1 MNLDFFQLDTLQEI
15 LETIPPFH
23 RVAFAASIC
32 ERMLPIYELF
42 SQEESWGDSTV
53 LRNALDE
60 IWQVLLKKQAD
71 AEKIEELTK
80 ACDQQTLHADYVR
93 QSRLDCEAQQ
103 TVSAVCFT
111 LESCLE
117 PTSIKVLDVA
127 QCVEETIYGFVT
139 SRKFDDDESWIE
151 KSSEELE
158 NYVASDPLA
167 VQEIA
172 KQKQDLQRLKQ
183 VETLDRD
190 FLEWLQISSSNN
202 GKSLIEL
209 S

>member
-15 LETIPPFH
+15 LETLPPFH

-32 ERMLPIYELF
+32 ERMLPINELF

-60 IWQVLLKKQAD
+60 IWQILLKKQAD

-80 ACDQQTLHADYVR
+80 ACEQQTLHADDVR
-93 QSRLDCEAQQ
+93 QSRLDYEAQQ
-103 TVSAVCFT
+103 TISAVCFT

-127 QCVEETIYGFVT
+127 QCVEETIYAFVT
-139 SRKFDDDESWIE
+139 SRKFDDDESWND
-151 KSSEELE
+151 KSSEELD
-158 NYVASDPLA
+158 NYVASHPLA
-167 VQEIA
+167 IQEMA
-172 KQKQDLQRLKQ
+172 KQREDLQWLKQ

-190 FLEWLQISSSNN
+190 FLERLRTSSHNN
-202 GKSLIEL
+202 GKSLIDL